1 MSARA
6 EGRCPS
12 DLRLEAHLLDPD
24 RSGLGPHLE
33 GCPGCR
39 VRLEE
44 MRRQGEEFRRFVYP
58 ATVEAVVERSR
69 PRPWWKTWPV
79 LVPVPALAAAA
90 ALFLIVGPG
99 RPPGDYV
106 GVKGGVALAVYA
118 ATPAGA
124 RLVADGAEV
133 PSNAALRFQVRPARP
148 CRLWLVAVDA
158 AGEVSRLYPA
168 GGDGGAELT
177 GPGALPGGAVLDGR
191 AGPERIYAV
200 CTPAPIPFSEVE
212 RAARAAAGGG
222 EAAVRSAG
230 ALRGLPADASQET
243 LLLEKRP

>member
-1 MSARA
+1 MSART
-6 EGRCPS
+6 EGRCPP
-12 DLRLEAHLLDPD
+12 DLRLEAHLLDPE

-33 GCPGCR
+33 DCPACR
-39 VRLEE
+39 ERLEE
-44 MRRQGEEFRRFVYP
+44 MRRQGEDFRRFVYP
-58 ATVEAVVERSR
+58 ATVEAVMERSR

-90 ALFLIVGPG
+90 ALFLIVRPE

-124 RLVADGAEV
+124 RLVADGGEV
-133 PSNAALRFQVRPARP
+133 PANAALRFQVRPARP

-158 AGEVSRLYPA
+158 AGKVSRLYPA
-168 GGDGGAELT
+168 SGDDGAEVT

-191 AGPERIYAV
+191 TGPERIYAI
-200 CTPAPIPFSEVE
+200 CTPAPLPFSKVE
-212 RAARAAAGGG
+212 RAALAAAGGG
-222 EAAVRSAG
+222 ESAVRSAG
-230 ALRGLPADASQET
+230 ALRGLSADTSQET
-243 LLLEKRP
+243 LLLEKKP